1 MTSLINSINSKV
13 ETDVNSDGFI
23 TAVFV
28 AARALANSKA
38 LLTRQLSKYFH
49 EHFLQIKH
57 LY

>member
-1 MTSLINSINSKV
+1 
-13 ETDVNSDGFI
+13 
-23 TAVFV
+23 
-28 AARALANSKA
+28 LANSKA